1 MALTRSIY
9 SQFEAWKEAPRHGA
23 LLVAGA
29 RQVGKTF
36 LIRQFAR
43 ENYEVLLE
51 INFVETPSAKSIFE
65 GDLDAETLIAN
76 LTAFSGTALKPGGTL
91 VFLDEVQECP
101 KARTAIKFLVDDGRF
116 DYIESGSLLGVLSG
130 EVPSL
135 PVGYE
140 QMLRM
145 HPLSLTEFFLENGV
159 QQETL
164 DLVRRCC
171 EEGRPVPTV
180 AHERL
185 MRLFRLY
192 LAVGGMPAAVQEFVE
207 TSDLARVLRV
217 QRDIVGMYRQDIAK
231 YAADK
236 AHVHMIFDALPAE
249 LDKKNKRFKLS
260 DLAKSARMERYAS
273 DFMWLVDAGVALPCY
288 NAVAPQAPL
297 AVNARHNLFKLF
309 LCDVGLLSAAS
320 VGAVQFDLVQGDV
333 SVNWGSFLENALAQE
348 LAVNGFDLFYYD
360 KSKIGEVDFL
370 IQKGSRVIPL
380 EAKSGV
386 DYAKHVALDNLMAV
400 GEWQL
405 GEAMVLCRG
414 NVERCGRI
422 TYLPWYAAAF
432 LKQDALPER
441 FIVEA

>member
-180 AHERL
+180 AHKRL

>member
-1 MALTRSIY
+1 MALARSIY
-9 SQFEAWKEAPRHGA
+9 SQFEAWKESPRHGA

-43 ENYEVLLE
+43 EKYETFLE
-51 INFVETPSAKSIFE
+51 INFIETPSAKSIFE

-76 LTAFSGTALKPGGTL
+76 LTAFSGTELKPGSTL
-91 VFLDEVQECP
+91 VFLDEIQECP
-101 KARTAIKFLVDDGRF
+101 KARVAIKFLVDDGRF

-145 HPLSLTEFFLENGV
+145 YPLSLVEFFLENGV
-159 QQETL
+159 RRDTL

-171 EEGRPVPTV
+171 EEGMPVPTV
-180 AHERL
+180 AHDRL

-192 LAVGGMPAAVQEFVE
+192 LAVGGMPAAVREFVE

-217 QRDIVGMYRQDIAK
+217 QRDIVEMYRQDIAK
-231 YAADK
+231 YASNK

-260 DLAKSARMERYAS
+260 DLAKSARMERYES
-273 DFMWLVDAGVALPCY
+273 DFMWLADAGVALPCY
-288 NAVAPQAPL
+288 NAVAPRIPL
-297 AVNARHNLFKLF
+297 EVNMRHNLFKLF
-309 LCDVGLLSAAS
+309 FCDVGLLSAAS
-320 VGAVQFDLVQGDV
+320 VGAVQFELVQGDV
-333 SVNWGSFLENALAQE
+333 SINWGSFLENALAQQ
-348 LAVNGFDLFYYD
+348 LVANGFKLFYYG
-360 KSKIGEVDFL
+360 KSKVGEVDFL

-380 EAKSGV
+380 EAKSGA
-386 DYAKHVALDNLMAV
+386 DYAKHAALDNLMAV
-400 GEWQL
+400 AEWQL
-405 GEAMVLCRG
+405 DEAMVLCCG
-414 NVERCGRI
+414 NVERRGRVV
-422 TYLPWYAAAF
+422 YLPWYAVAF
-432 LKQDALPER
+432 LEQEALPER
-441 FIVEA
+441 FIVEV